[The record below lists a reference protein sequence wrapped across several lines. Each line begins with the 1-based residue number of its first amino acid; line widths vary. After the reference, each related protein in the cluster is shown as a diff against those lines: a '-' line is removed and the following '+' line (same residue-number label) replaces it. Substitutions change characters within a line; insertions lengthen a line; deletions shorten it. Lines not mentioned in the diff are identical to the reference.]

1 MPKCKLITILFVGL
15 ALAATVFGGKVKS
28 GDYKSGILTDSQ
40 LGYTMSIPNNWR
52 VKVFDEPALQR
63 VLMIKRNYEIN
74 KMVKDLGGEFTIPEI
89 RIFARPD
96 SLSSNEFFNKLK
108 DDIAAH
114 KTNDNIISQLELL
127 TSGEFSQVQDVK
139 LDSIPAI
146 KAIFKKNYERKLEV
160 DPNDAH
166 YRQYG
171 GLLVQNE
178 HLVHE
183 LYIFKHSGQLFVIHA
198 FAEREFYPMNKEEF
212 GKIIGSIAF
221 ATEKPAETSGKKV
234 DLGE

>member
-1 MPKCKLITILFVGL
+1 MPKWKSITIIFIGL
-15 ALAATVFGGKVKS
+15 ALTTIAFGAKSKS
-28 GDYKSGILTDSQ
+28 GDYKNGILTDSQ
-40 LGYTMSIPNNWR
+40 MGYTMVIPDNWR
-52 VKVFDEPALQR
+52 VKVFNEPSIQR

-74 KMVKDLGGEFTIPEI
+74 KTVKELGGEFTIPEI
-89 RIFARPD
+89 RVFARPD
-96 SLSSNEFFNKLK
+96 SMTPAEFLDKLK
-108 DDIAAH
+108 GDVDIH
-114 KTNDNIISQLELL
+114 KTQDDIISQLELL
-127 TSGEFSQVQDVK
+127 SGGEFSQAQDIV

-183 LYIFKHSGQLFVIHA
+183 LYIFKRNGRLFVIHA
-198 FAEREFYPMNKEEF
+198 FAEREFYPINKDEF
-212 GKIIGSIAF
+212 NKIIGSISF
-221 ATEKPAETSGKKV
+221 AAAGTKAALPPPLDTGK
-234 DLGE
+234 

>member
-1 MPKCKLITILFVGL
+1 MPKCRLITILFVGL
-15 ALAATVFGGKVKS
+15 ALATTGFAGKVKS
-28 GDYKSGILTDSQ
+28 GDYKNGILTDSQ
-40 LGYTMSIPNNWR
+40 LGYTLSIPNNWR

-96 SLSSNEFFNKLK
+96 SLSPIEFLNRLK
-108 DDIAAH
+108 DDIAVH

-127 TSGEFSQVQDVK
+127 NSGEFSQVQDMK

-183 LYIFKHSGQLFVIHA
+183 LYIFKRGGQLFVIHA

-212 GKIIGSIAF
+212 GKIIGSIVF
-221 ATEKPAETSGKKV
+221 ATEKPADMSGKQA
-234 DLGE
+234 DQGE